1 VTTDGAV
8 RLILT
13 GETGCGKTRT
23 CKGVADGLRGRGWRV
38 AGVISPAVWMADQ
51 KVGIDV
57 LDLRS
62 GEVRRLAERAGGEGE
77 AAGPATPGWRFHAA
91 TLAWC
96 NSLLANA
103 GDPDLLVIDELGPLE
118 LEQGQGLMQGMQAA
132 DAGRFRMGLLVVR
145 PRLLPLARTR
155 WPDALIL
162 ALEDPTEVPGRVH
175 EVLDLA
181 HSSGA
186 SALRDF

>member
-1 VTTDGAV
+1 MRAGAV
-8 RLILT
+8 RLVLT
-13 GETGCGKTRT
+13 GETGSGKTRT
-23 CKGVADGLRGRGWRV
+23 CKAVADALRDRGWNI
-38 AGVISPAVWMADQ
+38 AGVISLGVWVRDE
-51 KVGIDV
+51 KVAIDA

-62 GEVRRLAERAGGEGE
+62 GEVRRLAERAGMGDAGV
-77 AAGPATPGWRFHAA
+77 GPATPGWHFHAG

-103 GDPDLLVIDELGPLE
+103 GDADLLVVDELGPLE
-118 LEQGQGLMQGMQAA
+118 LEQGRGWMQGIRAA

-162 ALEDPTEVPGRVH
+162 GLGDPTEVPGKVH
-175 EVLDLA
+175 EVLHLA
-181 HSSGA
+181 DPPGA
-186 SALRDF
+186 CALRAL